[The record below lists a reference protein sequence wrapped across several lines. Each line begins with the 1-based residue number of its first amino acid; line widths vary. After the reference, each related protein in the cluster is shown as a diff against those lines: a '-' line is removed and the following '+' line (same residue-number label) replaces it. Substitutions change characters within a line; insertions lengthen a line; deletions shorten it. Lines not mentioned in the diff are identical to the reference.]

1 MPRVELNLEP
11 ETLQALQTKA
21 DAARQS
27 RKRYIELLVIKAAH
41 ADPEPTEGQYIKTAK
56 GYRYNYNGEILFTG
70 TDTIYLDNF
79 QYQFTGDHGSIEDSL
94 TF

>member
-1 MPRVELNLEP
+1 MPRVELNLD
-11 ETLQALQTKA
+11 TGVLHALQIKA

-27 RKRYIELLVIKAAH
+27 RKRYIELLVIKAAQ
-41 ADPEPTEGQYIKTAK
+41 ADPEPAEGQYIKTK
-56 GYRYNYNGEILFTG
+56 TGYKYKYNGETLFTS
-70 TDTIYLDNF
+70 TNTICLDNF

>member
-1 MPRVELNLEP
+1 MPRIELNLEP

-21 DAARQS
+21 NAAGQS
-27 RKRYIELLVIKAAH
+27 RKRYIELLVIKAAQ
-41 ADPEPTEGQYIKTAK
+41 ADTEPEHGQYIKTAK
-56 GYRYNYNGEILFTG
+56 GYKYNHEGKTLFTS

>member
-1 MPRVELNLEP
+1 MPRLELNLD
-11 ETLQALQTKA
+11 TDILQALQIKA

-27 RKRYIELLVIKAAH
+27 RKRYIELLVIKAAQV
-41 ADPEPTEGQYIKTAK
+41 DTEPSEGQYIKTK
-56 GYRYNYNGEILFTG
+56 TGYKYNYNGETLFTQ
-70 TDTIYLDNF
+70 TDTIFLDNF